1 MLIRPRALTD
11 KKPGL
16 LLVFLII
23 FLDLVGFGIMV
34 PILAYYVIQLGAV
47 GYSLAMLLTIIA
59 GEQGSYYGAMAAM
72 ALQSGFAALALTSM
86 QSLVSQCAA
95 PTERGMVLGVYSS
108 AGTLGRVLGTL
119 ATGVLFAQVHI
130 QSPYVVSS
138 LLMVCLFTLAI
149 SVQSHWREHRG

>member
-1 MLIRPRALTD
+1 MTD

-23 FLDLVGFGIMV
+23 VLDLVGFGIVV

-95 PTERGMVLGVYSS
+95 PTERGMLMGVYSA
-108 AGTLGRVLGTL
+108 AGTLGRIVGTL
-119 ATGVLFAQVHI
+119 VTGTLFAFIHI
-130 QSPYVVSS
+130 QSPYAMSA
-138 LLMVCLFTLAI
+138 LLMPCVFVVAR
-149 SVQSHWREHRG
+149 SVQTHWREHMQNPD